1 MQAND
6 SINQKSLTDKQRY
19 WRDHV
24 EHCEALG
31 ETMVAYA
38 GEQSLDLKQFY
49 NWKMRLAQLGVIP
62 KVADPPVAFKR
73 VSVRSIRACSLGCRI
88 DFPNGT
94 RIVVVSDCD
103 PVWLTSIIKAVR
115 QAT

>member
-1 MQAND
+1 MQANE
-6 SINQKSLTDKQRY
+6 SLLQKSLTDKQRY
-19 WRDHV
+19 WSDHV
-24 EHCEALG
+24 ERCEALG

-49 NWKMRLAQLGVIP
+49 NWKMRLTQLGILP
-62 KVADPPVAFKR
+62 KAANPVAFKR
-73 VSVRSIRACSLGCRI
+73 VSVRPTREFSAGCRI

-94 RIVVVSDCD
+94 RIVVESDCD
-103 PVWLTSIIKAVR
+103 PAWLTSVVKAVG

>member
-49 NWKMRLAQLGVIP
+49 NWKMRLTQRGVIP
-62 KVADPPVAFKR
+62 KVADPVAFKR
-73 VSVRSIRACSLGCRI
+73 VSVRPMRTCSLGCRI

-94 RIVVVSDCD
+94 RIVVESDGD
-103 PVWLTSIIKAVR
+103 PAWLTSIIKAVR